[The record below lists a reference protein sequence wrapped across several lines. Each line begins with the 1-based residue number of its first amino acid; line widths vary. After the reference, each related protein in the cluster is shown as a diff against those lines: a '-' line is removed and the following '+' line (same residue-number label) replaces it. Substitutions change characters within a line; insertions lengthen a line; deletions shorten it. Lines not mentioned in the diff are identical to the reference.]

1 MTPEELAAGRA
12 IRREVLGEAY
22 VQHSKGGGDPLV
34 QPKVALSEYV
44 WSKVWAR
51 PGIDRRTR
59 SFMNLVMLTALNR
72 PHEVR
77 LHVAGALNNGLTP
90 DEIAEALLH
99 AAAYCGI
106 AAARDSM
113 DQARA
118 VFRERGIT

>member
-12 IRREVLGEAY
+12 IRREVLGEGY
-22 VQHSKGGGDPLV
+22 VQQSKGGGDPLV
-34 QPKVALSEYV
+34 QPKLALSEYV
-44 WSKVWAR
+44 WSKIWAR

-59 SFMNLVMLTALNR
+59 SFMNLAMLTALNR

-90 DEIAEALLH
+90 EEIAEAILH
-99 AAAYCGI
+99 AGAYCGI
-106 AAARDSM
+106 AAARASM
-113 DQARA
+113 EQARA